1 MSLEFDA
8 QGTEDLKD
16 GTGNPQ
22 HPKIAVVIAN
32 KLLYVVDNDAKIE
45 TGRMQI
51 LLEGYSDQQ
60 LNRIKES
67 IQA

>member
-1 MSLEFDA
+1 VHVELGAQILSL
-8 QGTEDLKD
+8 
-16 GTGNPQ
+16 
-22 HPKIAVVIAN
+22 IAVVIAN

-67 IQA
+67 IQAKK